1 MKKKAKIYCLLVLVV
16 FTAGCISK
24 TEIGFAEEKGTISA
38 SSDSSAFID
47 SFKNDSSKCSIAA
60 SQCPNSESSSSSTE
74 VKTSDEQ
81 PSNDKKTLNT
91 TEDSISEEPDAVY
104 EGPLTASFVLDTYT
118 TGQRTLDL
126 ESTNAAFLKN
136 FDSGK
141 VGKIVGGS
149 FSKKTEIAPTTIEA
163 LTTEST
169 QVSGTAEPKAE
180 IVIKVNDNEIA
191 KGTVNKNGKYLLPI
205 PQQKEGTKV
214 VAVATL
220 NELSS
225 DASTI
230 VKYVGPRF
238 EIPDTLDFKEQEI
251 PASDEFVNLPS
262 NQEIRVNDTSSKK
275 KEWFLSVREEQ
286 PLQNSHGDQLKH
298 RLSIVEQE
306 QITQINS
313 TYQPVFEGKGAA
325 KIKLAEC
332 IRMTVH
338 PTDQKGTYEGQ
349 LTWTLTNGPQ

>member
-1 MKKKAKIYCLLVLVV
+1 ME
-16 FTAGCISK
+16 SK
-24 TEIGFAEEKGTISA
+24 NTE
-38 SSDSSAFID
+38 
-47 SFKNDSSKCSIAA
+47 
-60 SQCPNSESSSSSTE
+60 
-74 VKTSDEQ
+74 
-81 PSNDKKTLNT
+81 
-91 TEDSISEEPDAVY
+91 SEEPDAVY

-126 ESTNAAFLKN
+126 ESTNAAFLEN

-332 IRMTVH
+332 LRMTVH
-338 PTDQKGTYEGQ
+338 PTDQKEHMKD
-349 LTWTLTNGPQ
+349 N